1 MTGRVAVLGASG
13 CVGRQVCAAFARQ
26 GRPLVAVARR
36 RAAHLGAYRFLPLD
50 VAALSGGELA
60 KVLAG
65 EGVEAVVNA
74 TGGWVAG
81 DEEMHRTY
89 VRLVDQ
95 LIEAMMMLPG
105 PARLV
110 HVGSVHEY
118 GPTPHGLIITEE
130 LRPAPQSVYA
140 RTKLAGSRRILDAV
154 RAGELDAVVL
164 RVANVYGPH
173 PAEASFLGGL
183 VGKLRDGAELD
194 LTIVDAWRDFVD
206 VRDVAD
212 LVVKVTADRAADP
225 LINVGSGQAI
235 NIRTLVED
243 LLAAAG
249 RSPESVRERAGAV
262 QARGGDWTQVDIA
275 HATRLLGWRPRRTH
289 LESVRAMW
297 EAAGAPAGVL
307 PSHSNA

>member
-26 GRPLVAVARR
+26 GRPPVAVARR
-36 RAAHLGAYRFLPLD
+36 RAAHLDAYRFLPLD
-50 VAALSGGELA
+50 VAARSGGELA
-60 KVLAG
+60 KVLAD

-95 LIEAMMMLPG
+95 LIEAMTMLPG

-118 GPTPHGLIITEE
+118 GPTPHGLTITEQ

-173 PAEASFLGGL
+173 PAAASFLGGL
-183 VGKLRDGAELD
+183 LGKLRDGAELD

-212 LVVKVTADRAADP
+212 LVVEVTADRAADP
-225 LINVGSGQAI
+225 LVNVGSGQAI
-235 NIRTLVED
+235 NIRTIVED

-262 QARGGDWTQVDIA
+262 QARGGDWTQVDIT
-275 HATRLLGWRPRRTH
+275 HATRLLGWRPRRPH

-307 PSHSNA
+307 SSHSTA